1 MSIDFLFELERAIE
15 AGKEVFA
22 CPGLGR
28 NQWIIGRSVE
38 ELRKV
43 AKRAADSRR
52 MAVNIVR
59 LIAKNETITGDLY
72 LVPINIGDPGARGEP
87 SIQWSTV
94 ETREA
99 AELMKDVRKG
109 PPPYFGMQI
118 EEVVEPHPS
127 ATQ

>member
-15 AGKEVFA
+15 GGREVFA

-28 NQWIIGRSVE
+28 NQWVVGKNVE
-38 ELRKV
+38 ELRKT
-43 AKRAADSRR
+43 AKRAADSRK

-59 LIAKNETITGDLY
+59 LIAKNETIAGDLF
-72 LVPINIGDPGARGEP
+72 LVPVQIGEPGTRGEP
-87 SIQWSTV
+87 QIQWSTV

-109 PPPYFGMQI
+109 PPPYFGMQV
-118 EEVVEPHPS
+118 EETVQPHVAP
-127 ATQ
+127 